1 MTCIKLFGA
10 IQLVDRIASEL
21 GIQIVLSVFI
31 TPPKDE
37 SEEAYLRSCKAI
49 GSLNWKIHWRPWI
62 TMRSHITYDALLF
75 TSKGEGSSYVLAEA
89 MVYEIPII
97 AAKAYG
103 VSEAVSKARLALVDY
118 KEFKAA
124 IISLKI

>member
-1 MTCIKLFGA
+1 MRDPHKNLFGA

-49 GSLNWKIHWRPWI
+49 GSLNWKIHCEALDYNAI
-62 TMRSHITYDALLF
+62 AHTYDAPRLQRQ
-75 TSKGEGSSYVLAEA
+75 SSYVLAEA

-97 AAKAYG
+97 AAKAHG
-103 VSEAVSKARLALVDY
+103 VSEVVGRKRGYLSITRV
-118 KEFKAA
+118 KAA